1 MFLNNIHLIFT
12 GRRLIT
18 PAYLRGRHSNQEAH
32 INMRPISFSKILIAV
47 LVFAVAGFF
56 STAHSQEKANV
67 VIKGSTTVLPITL
80 KAIEAYKKIAPGVGI
95 SVDGSG
101 SGNGIKALL
110 DGSCDIANSS
120 RAMKKEEFTKAAAS
134 KGKIKEIIV
143 AYDMIVPI
151 VHPTNKVKNLT
162 KEQLKGIYDGSI
174 KDWSEIGGDKGKIVV
189 ISRDTS
195 SGTYEYWHEDVMKKS
210 EVRKDALLQ
219 ASSGAVVSAVA
230 NNRRA
235 LAYVG
240 FGYLNNRVHACQVNG
255 VDPTLEN
262 GKSGKFPI
270 SRPLYNYVNEKNLSK
285 EAKAFIDFIIGKDGQ
300 KLVKDAGF
308 IPLN

>member
-1 MFLNNIHLIFT
+1 MS
-12 GRRLIT
+12 
-18 PAYLRGRHSNQEAH
+18 PK
-32 INMRPISFSKILIAV
+32 SFSKIL
-47 LVFAVAGFF
+47 FATVAITAGFLF
-56 STAHSQEKANV
+56 STAYSQEAGKV

-80 KAIEAYKKIAPGVGI
+80 KAIEAYKKVAPAVNI

-120 RAMKKEEFTKAAAS
+120 RAMKKVEFEKAVAS
-134 KGKIKEIIV
+134 KGKIKEVIV

-162 KEQLKGIYDGSI
+162 KDQLKGIYDGSI
-174 KDWSEIGGDKGKIVV
+174 KDWSEIGGDRGKIVV

-195 SGTYEYWHEDVMKKS
+195 SGTYEYWHEDVMNKS

-230 NNRRA
+230 NNKRA
-235 LAYVG
+235 IAYVG
-240 FGYLNNRVHACQVNG
+240 FGYLNNRIHPVNVNG
-255 VDPTLEN
+255 IEPTLAN
-262 GKSGKFPI
+262 GKSGKYPI
-270 SRPLYNYVNEKNLSK
+270 SRPLYNYINEKKLSK
-285 EAKAFIDFIIGKDGQ
+285 DTKAFVDFIVGKEGQ

-308 IPLN
+308 IPLY